1 MSDLSLTAAT
11 HDVLIVGAG
20 PVGLAL
26 ANDLR
31 RRGIRC
37 RIIDSAP
44 QAAQQTKAV
53 GIQAKTLELLAKM
66 GVAHTAIERG
76 LKVPVFSLS
85 SDGKRLTR
93 VDFREHLLESPYP
106 YVLMLPQDETEQLLT
121 EHLQSQGG
129 AIAWQMELISFT
141 QDEQGVEAVLRY
153 PDGQEER
160 VRVGW
165 LVGCDGAHSTVR
177 HLLGLNFT
185 GTTSEQSFAVGNVH
199 LTWDL
204 SYDEIFAFLHQG
216 NFIGYFPLADGRH
229 RVVIAYELDKAPTG
243 EVTLEEIQQVIDTC
257 GPVGAR
263 ASDPADLTRFHVNQ
277 RRAEHYARGRI
288 FLAGDAA
295 HIHSPIGGQGMNT
308 GMQDALNLGW
318 KLALMVKGQASPRL
332 LESYEA
338 EREQV
343 GEALLRGTE
352 LAMRVALTRNP
363 LLLALRN
370 ALAPI
375 FFSSLPAAAHR
386 LAEALS
392 EISIAYP
399 HSPITVDQRDK
410 KGALHAG
417 DRAPNA
423 LVRARE
429 GAEPQPLFEIFN
441 SQRSILLVLTA
452 QQEAAA
458 VERQWREI
466 VALLSLG
473 YQEMIEAYLVT
484 EKATSGW
491 EQEAHPL
498 LHDFTGELYQ
508 RYEAE
513 QGGLVLI
520 RPDGYI
526 GFWGQ
531 FCKGAVCPRWWSAII
546 ESTASISL
554 WSQRIQTEAD
564 RFQVEIR

>member
-1 MSDLSLTAAT
+1 MSDVSLTAAT

-26 ANDLR
+26 VNDLR

-44 QAAQQTKAV
+44 QAAQQTKAL

-66 GVAHTAIERG
+66 GVARTAIERG
-76 LKVPVFSLS
+76 LTTSLFSIYS
-85 SDGKRLTR
+85 GGKRLIR
-93 VDFREHLLESPYP
+93 IDFKEYLLDSPYP
-106 YVLMLPQDETEQLLT
+106 YVLLLPQNETEQVLT

-129 AIAWQMELISFT
+129 VIEWQRELVQLT
-141 QDEQGVEAVLRY
+141 QDEQGVEAALRH

-160 VRVGW
+160 VRVGS

-177 HLLGLNFT
+177 HLLGLNFA
-185 GTTSEQSFAVGNVH
+185 GTTFEQSFAVGNVR

-229 RVVIAYELDKAPTG
+229 RVVIAYEPGKVLTG
-243 EVTLEEIQQVIDTC
+243 EVTLEEIQQSIDTC
-257 GPVGAR
+257 GPQGAR
-263 ASDPADLTRFHVNQ
+263 ASEPAELTRFHVNQ
-277 RRAEHYARGRI
+277 RRTEHYAQGRI

-295 HIHSPIGGQGMNT
+295 HIHSPIGAQGMNT
-308 GMQDALNLGW
+308 GIQDALNLGW
-318 KLALMVKGQASPRL
+318 KLALTVKGQASARL
-332 LESYEA
+332 LESYET

-343 GEALLRGTE
+343 GEALLRGTDRTTR
-352 LAMRVALTRNP
+352 LALTRNP
-363 LLLALRN
+363 LLLALRD

-375 FFSSLPAAAHR
+375 LFSSLPVAAHR
-386 LAEALS
+386 LAEALA
-392 EISIAYP
+392 EINIAYP
-399 HSPITVDQRDK
+399 HSPITVDQRDN
-410 KGALHAG
+410 KGTLRAG

-423 LVRARE
+423 LVRTRE
-429 GAEPQPLFEIFN
+429 GAEPQPLFEVFN
-441 SQRSILLVLTA
+441 SEHSILLVLTA

-458 VERQWREI
+458 VERQWGEI
-466 VALLSLG
+466 VALLSGG
-473 YQEMIEAYLVT
+473 YHEMIEAYLVT
-484 EKATSGW
+484 EKATSGLD
-491 EQEAHPL
+491 QEARQI
-498 LHDFTGELYQ
+498 LHDFTGELHQ

-531 FCKGAVCPRWWSAII
+531 FGA
-546 ESTASISL
+546 
-554 WSQRIQTEAD
+554 TETLRGYVQGLFVPDGGA
-564 RFQVEIR
+564 QP

>member
-1 MSDLSLTAAT
+1 MKGCKKMSDVSLTAAT
-11 HDVLIVGAG
+11 HDVLVVGAG
-20 PVGLAL
+20 PVGLTL
-26 ANDLR
+26 ANDLL
-31 RRGIRC
+31 RRGVRC
-37 RIIDSAP
+37 RLIDSA
-44 QAAQQTKAV
+44 QEAVQQTKAV

-66 GVAHTAIERG
+66 GVAHTAVERG
-76 LKVPVFSLS
+76 LKVPVFSLY

-93 VDFREHLLESPYP
+93 VDFGEHLLDSPYP
-106 YVLMLPQDETEQLLT
+106 YALMLPQHETEQVLT
-121 EHLQSQGG
+121 EHFQSQGG
-129 AIAWQMELISFT
+129 VIEWQTELISVT
-141 QDEQGVEAVLRY
+141 QDEQGVEAGLRH
-153 PDGQEER
+153 PDGTVER

-177 HLLGLNFT
+177 HLLGLNFA
-185 GTTSEQSFAVGNVH
+185 GTTSELSLAVGNVR

-204 SYDEIFAFLHQG
+204 SSDELFAFLHQG
-216 NFIGYFPLADGRH
+216 NFIGYFPMTDGRH
-229 RVVIAYELDKAPTG
+229 RVVIAYEPGKAPTG
-243 EVTLEEIQQVIDTC
+243 EVTLEEIQQVIDAC
-257 GPVGAR
+257 GPAGAR
-263 ASDPADLTRFHVNQ
+263 ASDPAELTRFHVNQ

-295 HIHSPIGGQGMNT
+295 HIHSPIGAQGMNT

-318 KLALMVKGQASPRL
+318 KLALMVKGQASARL

-370 ALAPI
+370 VLAPI
-375 FFSSLPAAAHR
+375 FFSSLPASAHR

-410 KGALHAG
+410 KGTLRAG
-417 DRAPNA
+417 DRAPNV
-423 LVRARE
+423 LVRTRE
-429 GAEPQPLFEIFN
+429 GAEPQPLFEIFT
-441 SQRSILLVLTA
+441 SQRPILLVLA
-452 QQEAAA
+452 AKLEAAA
-458 VERQWREI
+458 VERQWGE
-466 VALLSLG
+466 VAVLLSGG

-484 EKATSGW
+484 EKAASGS
-491 EQEAHPL
+491 EQEARQI
-498 LHDFTGELYQ
+498 LHDFTGELHQ

-526 GFWGQ
+526 GFWGP
-531 FCKGAVCPRWWSAII
+531 FGTTETLRGYVKALFVSGDGAHP
-546 ESTASISL
+546 
-554 WSQRIQTEAD
+554 
-564 RFQVEIR
+564 

>member
-1 MSDLSLTAAT
+1 MNDLSLTAAT
-11 HDVLIVGAG
+11 HDVLVVGAG
-20 PVGLAL
+20 PVGLTL

-37 RIIDSAP
+37 RLIDSA
-44 QAAQQTKAV
+44 QEAGAATKAV

-76 LKVPVFSLS
+76 LKTSLFSIY
-85 SDGKRLTR
+85 SDGKRLVR
-93 VDFREHLLESPYP
+93 IDFREHLQESPYP
-106 YVLMLPQDETEQLLT
+106 YALMLPQHETEQVLT
-121 EHLQSQGG
+121 EHFQSQGG
-129 AIAWQMELISFT
+129 AIEWQRELISVT
-141 QDEQGVEAVLRY
+141 QDEQGVEAMLRH
-153 PDGQEER
+153 PDGKEER

-177 HLLGLNFT
+177 HLLGLNFA
-185 GTTSEQSFAVGNVH
+185 GTTSELSLAVGNVR
-199 LTWDL
+199 LTWNL
-204 SYDEIFAFLHQG
+204 SYDELFAFLHQG
-216 NFIGYFPLADGRH
+216 NFIGYFPMADGRH
-229 RVVIAYELDKAPTG
+229 RVVIAYEPDKAPTG
-243 EVTLEEIQQVIDTC
+243 EVTLEEIQQVIDAC
-257 GPVGAR
+257 GPAGAR
-263 ASDPADLTRFHVNQ
+263 ASEPAELTRFHVNQ

-295 HIHSPIGGQGMNT
+295 HIHSPIGAQGMNT

-318 KLALMVKGQASPRL
+318 KLALMVRGQASARL

-343 GEALLRGTE
+343 GEDLLRGTE

-375 FFSSLPAAAHR
+375 FFSALPASAHR
-386 LAEALS
+386 LAETLS

-410 KGALHAG
+410 KGTLHAG

-423 LVRARE
+423 LGRTRE
-429 GAEPQPLFEIFN
+429 GAEPQPLFEIFT
-441 SQRSILLVLTA
+441 SERSILLVLTA

-458 VERQWREI
+458 VERQWGEI
-466 VALLSLG
+466 VALLSGG

-484 EKATSGW
+484 EKATSGLD
-491 EQEAHPL
+491 QETRQI
-498 LHDFTGELYQ
+498 LHDFTGELHQ

-526 GFWGQ
+526 GFWGP
-531 FCKGAVCPRWWSAII
+531 FGA
-546 ESTASISL
+546 
-554 WSQRIQTEAD
+554 TETLHGYVKAL
-564 RFQVEIR
+564 FVPGGEAQP

>member
-1 MSDLSLTAAT
+1 MSEVSLTQAT
-11 HDVLIVGAG
+11 NDVLIVGAG
-20 PVGLAL
+20 PVGLTL
-26 ANDLR
+26 ANDLL

-44 QAAQQTKAV
+44 QATQKTKAL
-53 GIQAKTLELLAKM
+53 GIHAKTLELLAKM

-76 LKVPVFSLS
+76 LKSPGFSLY

-93 VDFREHLLESPYP
+93 VNFEEHLLNSPYP
-106 YVLMLPQDETEQLLT
+106 YVLMLPQNETEKLLT
-121 EHLQSQGG
+121 EHLQSQGS
-129 AIAWQMELISFT
+129 AIEWQVELVQLT
-141 QDEQGVEAVLRY
+141 QDEQGVEAVLRHA
-153 PDGQEER
+153 DGQEEH

-165 LVGCDGAHSTVR
+165 LVGCDGAHSAVR
-177 HLLGLNFT
+177 HLLGLNFA
-185 GTTSEQSFAVGNVH
+185 GTTFEQSFTVGNVH
-199 LTWDL
+199 MTWNL
-204 SYDEIFAFLHQG
+204 PYDEILAFVHRG
-216 NFIGYFPLADGRH
+216 NFIAYFPMADGRH

-243 EVTLEEIQQVIDTC
+243 EVTPEEIQQIIDAC
-257 GPVGAR
+257 GPAGAR

-295 HIHSPIGGQGMNT
+295 HIHSPIGAQGMNT
-308 GMQDALNLGW
+308 GIQDALNLGW
-318 KLALMVKGQASPRL
+318 KLALTVKGQASSRL

-343 GEALLRGTE
+343 GEALLHGTE
-352 LAMRVALTRNP
+352 RATRMALTRNP
-363 LLLALRN
+363 LLLALRQ

-375 FFSSLPAAAHR
+375 FFSSLPRAAHR

-399 HSPITVDQRDK
+399 HSPIVVDQRDN

-423 LVRARE
+423 LVRTGE
-429 GAEPQPLFEIFN
+429 GSAPHSLFEILT
-441 SQRSILLVLTA
+441 SERSILLVLTA

-458 VERQWREI
+458 VEQQWREI
-466 VALLSLG
+466 EALLAPG

-484 EKATSGW
+484 EKVASGS
-491 EQEAHPL
+491 EQEAQHVL
-498 LHDFTGELYQ
+498 QDFTGELHQ
-508 RYEAE
+508 RYDVQ

-526 GFWGQ
+526 GFWGP
-531 FCKGAVCPRWWSAII
+531 FGATRELHTYVQ
-546 ESTASISL
+546 EL
-554 WSQRIQTEAD
+554 
-564 RFQVEIR
+564 FV

>member
-11 HDVLIVGAG
+11 PDVLIVGAG

-37 RIIDSAP
+37 RMIDSAP
-44 QAAQQTKAV
+44 QAAQQTKAL

-66 GVAHTAIERG
+66 GVARTAIERG
-76 LKVPVFSLS
+76 LTTSLFSIYS
-85 SDGKRLTR
+85 GGKRLIR
-93 VDFREHLLESPYP
+93 IDFKEHLLNSPYP
-106 YVLMLPQDETEQLLT
+106 YVLLLPQNETEQVLT
-121 EHLQSQGG
+121 EHFQSQGG
-129 AIAWQMELISFT
+129 VIEWQRELVQLT
-141 QDEQGVEAVLRY
+141 QDEQGVEAALRHT
-153 PDGQEER
+153 DGKVEH

-177 HLLGLNFT
+177 HLLGLNFA
-185 GTTSEQSFAVGNVH
+185 GTTSELSLAVGNVR
-199 LTWDL
+199 LTWNL
-204 SYDEIFAFLHQG
+204 SYDELFAFLHQG

-229 RVVIAYELDKAPTG
+229 RVVIAYEPGKVLTG
-243 EVTLEEIQQVIDTC
+243 EVTLEEIQQSIDTC
-257 GPVGAR
+257 GPQGAR
-263 ASDPADLTRFHVNQ
+263 VSEPAELTRFHVNQ
-277 RRAEHYARGRI
+277 RRTEHYAQGRI

-295 HIHSPIGGQGMNT
+295 HIHSPIGAQGMNT
-308 GMQDALNLGW
+308 GIQDALNLGW
-318 KLALMVKGQASPRL
+318 KLALTVKGQASARL
-332 LESYEA
+332 LESYET

-343 GEALLRGTE
+343 GEALLRGTDRTTR
-352 LAMRVALTRNP
+352 LALTRNP

-375 FFSSLPAAAHR
+375 FFSALPASAHR
-386 LAEALS
+386 LAETLS

-410 KGALHAG
+410 KGTLHAG

-423 LVRARE
+423 LVRTRE
-429 GAEPQPLFEIFN
+429 GAEPQSLFEIFT
-441 SQRSILLVLTA
+441 SERSILLVLTA

-458 VERQWREI
+458 VERQWGEI
-466 VALLSLG
+466 VALLSGG

-484 EKATSGW
+484 EKATSGLD
-491 EQEAHPL
+491 QETRQI
-498 LHDFTGELYQ
+498 LHDFTGELHQ

-526 GFWGQ
+526 GFWGP
-531 FCKGAVCPRWWSAII
+531 FGA
-546 ESTASISL
+546 
-554 WSQRIQTEAD
+554 TETLHGYVKAL
-564 RFQVEIR
+564 FVPGGEAQP